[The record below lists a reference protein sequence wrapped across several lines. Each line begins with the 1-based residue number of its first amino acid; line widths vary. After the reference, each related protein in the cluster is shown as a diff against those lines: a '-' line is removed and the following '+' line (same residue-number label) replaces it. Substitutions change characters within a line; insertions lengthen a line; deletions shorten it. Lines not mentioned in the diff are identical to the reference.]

1 MKNKY
6 IFTALTILSVSLFA
20 PISHADDFTAVQ
32 SGLWGDTN
40 TWIDNTSTNET
51 VPGTNDDADIPSG
64 INVTVNTNAYVQYV
78 YDAGSVTMAPN
89 STFNVVGD
97 PAGAEGTYLLGA
109 LNATATG
116 NTVIYS
122 GNPFWAMHTNYYN
135 LIFSNTISTM
145 NQDFFNGYVN
155 AYDPS
160 NAMTIAGNMT
170 VIGLIKV
177 QEGANITIGGNL
189 VLDTNGAW
197 DCSSFNLNLA
207 SNLYVGTGSLLLDL
221 DAANGSNNIN
231 GNLTVSSGAE
241 GWNVSDV
248 TTWYLGEN
256 LTNNGLIVGKG
267 FGSISFDGTG
277 IITGSRPITIPTMTV
292 NGTYEIGDTITLTTN
307 TPTLNGTLVF
317 DLANTNQI
325 VLQAGAG
332 TALYYS
338 GDLDVINSGA
348 PPVSG
353 DSYQFF
359 SCPNSYGG
367 AFASET
373 FPTLANGLSWVDNTL
388 TSGSIA
394 VTGAILGSPTLTL
407 SRSGAVL
414 TLSWNSTTYPGYSVQ
429 AQTNSAGI
437 HSNWSPTGSGTVS
450 PYTVTINPA
459 NPPVFFRL
467 INP

>member
-1 MKNKY
+1 
-6 IFTALTILSVSLFA
+6 
-20 PISHADDFTAVQ
+20 
-32 SGLWGDTN
+32 
-40 TWIDNTSTNET
+40 
-51 VPGTNDDADIPSG
+51 
-64 INVTVNTNAYVQYV
+64 
-78 YDAGSVTMAPN
+78 
-89 STFNVVGD
+89 
-97 PAGAEGTYLLGA
+97 
-109 LNATATG
+109 
-116 NTVIYS
+116 
-122 GNPFWAMHTNYYN
+122 
-135 LIFSNTISTM
+135 
-145 NQDFFNGYVN
+145 
-155 AYDPS
+155 
-160 NAMTIAGNMT
+160 MTIAGNMT

>member
-1 MKNKY
+1 
-6 IFTALTILSVSLFA
+6 
-20 PISHADDFTAVQ
+20 
-32 SGLWGDTN
+32 
-40 TWIDNTSTNET
+40 
-51 VPGTNDDADIPSG
+51 
-64 INVTVNTNAYVQYV
+64 VNTNAYVQYV